1 MVMEQAIPVMRYEV
15 FQFFKQ
21 KDFLRVQ
28 PEAFWERCLDELP
41 DFKM

>member
-1 MVMEQAIPVMRYEV
+1 MEQAIPVMRYEV
-15 FQFFKQ
+15 FQIFKQ

-28 PEAFWERCLDELP
+28 PEAFGERCLDELP